1 MADVST
7 IPVTSG
13 ARPQLV
19 VCHVTDKGSHDAF
32 ATAFVLTGKV
42 ITAWGGEV
50 ITADDLAELP
60 KSSRIH
66 SVQIEDNLFLKPP
79 EGSQTELADLIV
91 LSHKPHLNVVGW
103 YAGHFSP
110 YLQRSVAR
118 LKDQEQ
124 LVRGHLVN
132 NGRRQPIKAMS

>member
-1 MADVST
+1 MADAST
-7 IPVTSG
+7 TPVTSG
-13 ARPQLV
+13 AGPQLV
-19 VCHVTDKGSHDAF
+19 VCHVADKGSHDAF
-32 ATAFVLTGKV
+32 ATAFILTGNV

-50 ITADDLAELP
+50 ITADDLAQLP

-91 LSHKPHLNVVGW
+91 LSRKPPLNVMGW

-110 YLQRSVAR
+110 YLPRSAAR
-118 LKDQEQ
+118 LKDQEP
-124 LVRGHLVN
+124 LIKSHLVN